1 MKRER
6 TPSSTVLSVVRSP
19 ERLSGAAQPP
29 RAPSRDPRG
38 LSAERSGLES
48 FLAALPGILESR
60 ATARAAGGRE
70 IATRRSTFGDDA
82 A

>member
-19 ERLSGAAQPP
+19 ERLSGAARPR
-29 RAPSRDPRG
+29 RAPSRDRRG
-38 LSAERSGLES
+38 LSAGRSGLED
-48 FLAALPGILESR
+48 FLVALPGILGAR
-60 ATARAAGGRE
+60 ATVRAAGGPE